1 MPTNISKKKKKKGQT
16 KVPPFLQ
23 GKKKNSG
30 VIIKMKSNDR

>member
-23 GKKKNSG
+23 GKKKQWSHN
-30 VIIKMKSNDR
+30 KNEK